1 MLWLRDIFSPTNIWS
16 AFKYCFPMAAG
27 VVSGWLSWVANLP
40 TSVTLFLAVLTAA
53 CALIILDF
61 AQAWFDKRG
70 RRYNRPIAMLGIG
83 CRFGTKNALEGSK
96 IRCYY

>member
-16 AFKYCFPMAAG
+16 VFKYFFPTAAG

-53 CALIILDF
+53 CVLIILDF
-61 AQAWFDKRG
+61 AQAWFDKRNKHIK
-70 RRYNRPIAMLGIG
+70 RIAELVDRI
-83 CRFGTKNALEGSK
+83 
-96 IRCYY
+96 